1 LKIKKIKLKYLIL
14 FIVII
19 ILSFSS
25 IYANSEQNPIRL
37 AVWNKPNSAIINEKG
52 DISGFEPDLFKELTS
67 SLKRAVEIKVY
78 DSKVLSIEAVLN
90 NEADVVMSTVYE
102 ENLNSNLEYNKLMI
116 RHVESLICSYN
127 KKIAFQEYSSMNNKK
142 IGYIS
147 RGVYSNLILDYLNKK
162 IENPQLKVFYS
173 SKEILVSLKNSE
185 IDFAVIELDAK
196 SDDLN
201 ILDRFNPLPTYYIT
215 RKGESKIIDQAYSMF
230 VNNSSDTYHD
240 LFNKY
245 FSSAISSEFSRE
257 EKSYI
262 NSNPNLLVATFSNK
276 NIFSSLDDN
285 YKIIGIFPDIIR
297 ELSKISGLNL
307 RLIVNDEN
315 ISLPEMIEQNKCNI
329 AIGLDRLKSIKYN
342 SDFTYCNPVM
352 EIPMELIVNKNKML
366 DKKLINSVVVSKLN
380 SQSDVFIKENYPKWK
395 ILYEPDIN
403 NRYDMLISGEVD
415 CLIDSSYSFNY
426 MRGNPK
432 YENTSRYPIVFFTS
446 DLNIVLDKNLDPILA
461 SIINKSIITLR
472 KAKLD
477 NIIENNISTI
487 VYTPT
492 FYDLFLIHRFEYLG
506 ILLLIFFFL
515 LILYIIA
522 SNRRRKQ
529 LEKSNNELIKAEQSA
544 IKANQAKSVFLARMS
559 HDMRT
564 PLGAVIGLAE
574 FGIKETK
581 EKQIKSY
588 FTDINDSAKYLL
600 SLMDDILDSQKLQND
615 NFEFNFSLIF
625 LSDTIKKV
633 KTYVENMAKEKNIKL
648 DIFSNCMN
656 LKRCIYADEKRLSQI
671 LVNILSNAIKYT
683 PSEGSIVWIIDFK
696 QISDKQA
703 LLSTKIQDTGVGMSQ
718 EFVNNHLFK
727 PFSKEKNSLS
737 KSEGG
742 SGLGLNICKK
752 LIDQMKGKI
761 VCESAIGRGTTFEI
775 ELEYDIASEKDTKL
789 YFEKKRELS
798 NQKYTNC
805 LTGVRILVCDD
816 TEINIKI
823 AKKILEKRH
832 IKVDVAYNGKEAIEK
847 VLLNEYHAILM
858 DIRMPILDGLEAT
871 KKIREFN
878 KEIPIIAF
886 SANAYSEDIN
896 KSLSV
901 GMNAHLAKPI
911 DTEILFNTLEKL
923 ICTK

>member
-1 LKIKKIKLKYLIL
+1 MKTKKIKPRYLIF

-19 ILSFSS
+19 VLTFSS
-25 IYANSEQNPIRL
+25 IYAANEQNPLRL
-37 AVWNKPNSAIINEKG
+37 AVWNKPNAVIINDDG
-52 DISGFEPDLFKELTS
+52 NVTGFESDLFRALTS
-67 SLKRAVEIKVY
+67 YLKRPVKIKVY
-78 DSKVLSIEAVLN
+78 DSKASSIEAVLN
-90 NEADVVMSTVYE
+90 NEADVVMSTIYE
-102 ENLNSNLEYNKLMI
+102 EGINTNLEYNKLMV

-127 KKIAFQEYSSMNNKK
+127 QNIAYQDYSSMNNKR

-147 RGVYSNLILDYLNKK
+147 RGAYSNLILDYLYNK
-162 IENPQLKVFYS
+162 IQNPQLKVFYS
-173 SKEILVSLKNSE
+173 SKEILKALKNYE
-185 IDFAVIELDAK
+185 IDFAVIEIDAI
-196 SDDLN
+196 SDDLT

-215 RKGESKIIDQAYSMF
+215 RKGESKNIDQAFSLF
-230 VNNSSDTYHD
+230 LNNSSDTYYE
-240 LFNKY
+240 LFNQY
-245 FSSAISSEFSRE
+245 FSSATSSEFSKE
-257 EKSYI
+257 EKAYI
-262 NSNPNLLVATFSNK
+262 NTNPNLLVATFSNK
-276 NIFSSLDDN
+276 NIFSSIDDN
-285 YKIIGIFPDIIR
+285 YQIIGIFPDIVR

-307 RLIVNDEN
+307 KLVVNEEN
-315 ISLPEMIEQNKCNI
+315 IQLPDMVAQNKCNM
-329 AIGLDRLKSIKYN
+329 AIGLDCLKSIKYN
-342 SDFTYCNPVM
+342 SEFTYCNPVM

-366 DKKLINSVVVSKLN
+366 DKKLINSVVVPKLN
-380 SQSDVFIKENYPKWK
+380 CQSDVFIKENYPNWK
-395 ILYEPDIN
+395 IYYEQDIN
-403 NRYDMLISGEVD
+403 KRYDMLIKGNVD

-432 YENTSRYPIVFFTS
+432 YGNTSRYPIVFYTS
-446 DLNIVLDKNLDPILA
+446 YLNIIVDKSLDPILA

-472 KAKLD
+472 KTKLD
-477 NIIENNISTI
+477 NIIENNISSI

-492 FYDLFLIHRFEYLG
+492 FYDLFITHRLEYLG

-574 FGIKETK
+574 FGIKETTD
-581 EKQIKSY
+581 KQIKSY

-600 SLMDDILDSQKLQND
+600 SLMDDILDSQKLQNE
-615 NFEFNFSLIF
+615 NFEFNYSLVF
-625 LSDTIKKV
+625 LCDTIKKV
-633 KTYVENMAKEKNIKL
+633 KTYVENRAKEKNIKL
-648 DIFSNCMN
+648 DISSNCMN
-656 LKRCIYADEKRLSQI
+656 FKRCIYADEKRLSQI

-683 PSEGSIVWIIDFK
+683 PSEGSIVWDIDFK
-696 QISDKQA
+696 QISDKQV
-703 LLSTKIQDTGVGMSQ
+703 LLTTKIQDTGVGMSQ

-727 PFSKEKNSLS
+727 PFSKENNSLS

-761 VCESAIGRGTTFEI
+761 ICESIIGRGTTFEI
-775 ELEYDIASEKDTKL
+775 ELKYDIASENDTKL
-789 YFEKKRELS
+789 YFEKKKMLS
-798 NQKYTNC
+798 KEKQSNC
-805 LTGVRILVCDD
+805 LAGSRVLVCDD

-823 AKKILEKRH
+823 AKKILEKKL
-832 IKVDVAYNGKEAIEK
+832 IEVDIAYNGQEAVEK
-847 VLLNEYHAILM
+847 VLLNEYQAILM

-878 KEIPIIAF
+878 KKIPIIAF

-901 GMNAHLAKPI
+901 GMNAHLPKPI
-911 DTEILFNTLEKL
+911 DTEILFKTLEKL
-923 ICTK
+923 ICNK

>member
-1 LKIKKIKLKYLIL
+1 MKIKKIKPRYLIF

-19 ILSFSS
+19 ILTFSS
-25 IYANSEQNPIRL
+25 IYADTEQKPIRL
-37 AVWNKPNSAIINEKG
+37 AVWNKPNSAIIKENG
-52 DISGFEPDLFKELTS
+52 DISGFEPDLFMALTS

-78 DSKVLSIEAVLN
+78 DSKILSIEAVLN
-90 NEADVVMSTVYE
+90 NDADVVMSTVYE
-102 ENLNSNLEYNKLMI
+102 EGLNTDLEYNQLMV
-116 RHVESLICSYN
+116 RHVESIICSLN
-127 KKIAFQEYSSMNNKK
+127 KKIAYQDYASMNNKR

-147 RGVYSNLILDYLNKK
+147 RGPYSNLILDYINSK
-162 IENPQLKVFYS
+162 IENPQVKLFYT
-173 SKEILVSLKNSE
+173 SKDILNSLKNSE

-215 RKGESKIIDQAYSMF
+215 RKGEAKNIDQAFSMF
-230 VNNSSDTYHD
+230 LNNSSDTYHD
-240 LFNKY
+240 LFNQY
-245 FSSAISSEFSRE
+245 FSSAISSEFSKE
-257 EKSYI
+257 EKDYI
-262 NSNPNLLVATFSNK
+262 HTNPNLLVATVSNK

-307 RLIVNDEN
+307 KLIVNEEN
-315 ISLPEMIEQNKCNI
+315 IPLPEMIAQNNCNA
-329 AIGLDRLKSIKYN
+329 AIGLDCLKSIKYN

-352 EIPMELIVNKNKML
+352 EIPMELIVNKNTML
-366 DKKLINSVVVSKLN
+366 DKKLINSVVVSKIN
-380 SQSDVFIKENYPKWK
+380 CQTDVFIKQNYPKWK
-395 ILYEPDIN
+395 IIYEPDIN
-403 NRYDMLISGEVD
+403 NRYDMLIRGDVD

-472 KAKLD
+472 KTKLD

-492 FYDLFLIHRFEYLG
+492 FYDLFLTHRLEYLG

-515 LILYIIA
+515 LILYILA

-574 FGIKETK
+574 FGMKETK
-581 EKQIKSY
+581 DNQIKSY

-600 SLMDDILDSQKLQND
+600 SLMDDILDSQKLQNE
-615 NFEFNFSLIF
+615 NFDFNFSLVF
-625 LSDTIKKV
+625 LCDTIKKV
-633 KTYVENMAKEKNIKL
+633 KTYVENRAKEKKIKL
-648 DIFSNCMN
+648 DISSNCMN
-656 LKRCIYADEKRLSQI
+656 FKRCIYADEKRLSQI

-683 PSEGSIVWIIDFK
+683 PSEGSIIWDIDFK
-696 QISDKQA
+696 QISAKQV

-727 PFSKEKNSLS
+727 PFSKENNSLS

-761 VCESAIGRGTTFEI
+761 ICESSIGRGTTFEI
-775 ELEYDIASEKDTKL
+775 ELVYDIASEEDTKL
-789 YFEKKRELS
+789 YFENKRELS
-798 NQKYTNC
+798 KDNQTNC
-805 LTGVRILVCDD
+805 LSGVRVLVCDD

-823 AKKILEKRH
+823 AKKILEKRL
-832 IKVDVAYNGKEAIEK
+832 IEVDIAYNGQEAIDK
-847 VLLNEYHAILM
+847 VLLNEYQAILM

-923 ICTK
+923 ICNK